1 MCGIIAAAS
10 TRNVG
15 KLLVQGLHKMEYR
28 GYDSAGIALHQENS
42 IAHLRALGKV
52 QLLEDMMI
60 TEKPK
65 SKLGI
70 AHTRWATHGEPSE
83 INAHPH
89 KSKDKVYIVHNGI
102 IENYIELKEA
112 LIKDGYQFSSQTDSE
127 LIAHLLDSYL
137 GQGNNMI
144 DAMYLAKE
152 KLEGAYAIAAI
163 DMDNNNSF
171 VVARNKSPLLLGV
184 GTDEMLAASD
194 PLAIGQLTNEFIF
207 LEDGDVAEISADSY
221 KIFDENKKQVERQ
234 ITNIDISSQATSKG
248 DYKHF
253 MEKEIYEQ
261 PEAILNTLDGR
272 VGGDDILD
280 NIFGLGSSE
289 LFAKVKRIQIVACG
303 TSLHAGRVAA
313 NWLSSIA
320 ELPCQIDYAS
330 EYRYRNPHV
339 DENSLLITISQ
350 SGETADTLAALRYA
364 KEKGYLGSVSI
375 CNVPTSSLAR
385 ESDFVLF
392 TNAGPE
398 IGVAS
403 TKAFTTQLAGLM
415 LLVLSLAKSRNLNPK
430 LRTRVITAL
439 RTLPEV
445 IDETLALKE
454 EILDLAPAIA
464 SKDNALFLG
473 RGIFY
478 PIAKEGALKLKEI
491 SYIHAEAYPAGELKH
506 GPLALIDEDMPVIAL
521 APESEIAEKLVS
533 NLEEVKAR
541 GGTLYV
547 FADPSVNMD
556 VKNGALITMPK
567 CDFLLTPIVYT
578 IPLQILSYEVALLR
592 GTDIDQPRNLAKSV
606 TVSNFECRIEM
617 KKTIIKPFLFLM
629 LLLSLPSNLFAEN
642 NMVPLS
648 QYLKEALAK
657 PNLGQKVMV

>member
-10 TRNVG
+10 NRNVG

-28 GYDSAGIALHQENS
+28 GYDSAGIALHQTDQ
-42 IAHLRALGKV
+42 ITHLRTLGKV
-52 QLLEDMMI
+52 KLLEEKMI
-60 TEKPK
+60 SEKPK

-83 INAHPH
+83 ENAHPH
-89 KSKDKVYIVHNGI
+89 KSNERVYIVHNGI
-102 IENYIELKEA
+102 IENYLDLKEF
-112 LIKDGYQFSSQTDSE
+112 LKKEGYAFSSQTDSE
-127 LIAHLLDSYL
+127 LIAHLLEYFLSK
-137 GQGNNMI
+137 GNNML
-144 DAMYLAKE
+144 DAMYLTKE

-163 DMDNNNSF
+163 DKQDDKNIII
-171 VVARNKSPLLLGV
+171 ARSKSPLLIGI
-184 GTDEMLAASD
+184 GMDEFLAASD

-207 LEDGDVAEISADSY
+207 LEDGDVAELSSESY
-221 KIFDENKKQVERQ
+221 TIFDESKKQVERE
-234 ITNIDISSQATSKG
+234 ISKIDISSQATSKG
-248 DYKHF
+248 EYRHF

-261 PEAILNTLDGR
+261 PEAILKTIDGR
-272 VGGDDILD
+272 VGGDDVLD

-289 LFAKVKRIQIVACG
+289 MFEKVKRIQIVACG

-313 NWLSSIA
+313 NWFSAIS
-320 ELPCQIDYAS
+320 ELPTQIDYAS

-339 DENSLLITISQ
+339 DEDSLLVTISQ

-364 KEKGYLGSVSI
+364 KEKDYLSTLCI

-385 ESDFVLF
+385 ESDYSIF

-403 TKAFTTQLAGLM
+403 TKAFTTQLAALM
-415 LLVLSLAKSRNLNPK
+415 LLALSLAKSRERNPS

-439 RTLPEV
+439 RSLSETVE
-445 IDETLALKE
+445 ETLKLKDTIL
-454 EILDLAPAIA
+454 EIAPEIA
-464 SKDNALFLG
+464 NKDNALFLG

-506 GPLALIDEDMPVIAL
+506 GPLALIDEEMPVIAL

-547 FADPSVNMD
+547 FSDPSISMD
-556 VKNGALITMPK
+556 LKSGRLINMPK
-567 CDFLLTPIVYT
+567 CDFLLTPIIYT

-606 TVSNFECRIEM
+606 TVE
-617 KKTIIKPFLFLM
+617 
-629 LLLSLPSNLFAEN
+629 
-642 NMVPLS
+642 
-648 QYLKEALAK
+648 
-657 PNLGQKVMV
+657 

>member
-28 GYDSAGIALHQENS
+28 GYDSAGIALHQNES

-52 QLLEDMMI
+52 QLLEDKMI
-60 TEKPK
+60 AEKPK

-89 KSKDKVYIVHNGI
+89 KSKDSVYIVHNGI
-102 IENYIELKEA
+102 IENYVELRAE
-112 LIKDGYQFSSQTDSE
+112 LISDGYEFLSQTDSE
-127 LIAHLLDSYL
+127 LIAHLLDLYIN
-137 GQGNNMI
+137 QGNSMI

-163 DMDNNNSF
+163 DIKDNTNL
-171 VVARNKSPLLLGV
+171 VVARNKSPLLIGLGV
-184 GTDEMLAASD
+184 DEMFAASD
-194 PLAIGQLTNEFIF
+194 PLAIAQITNDFIF
-207 LEDGDVAEISADSY
+207 LEDGDVAEISAEAY
-221 KIFDENKKQVERQ
+221 TIFDVSKKEVAREV
-234 ITNIDISSQATSKG
+234 THIDISNEATSKG
-248 DYKHF
+248 DYRHY

-261 PEAILNTLDGR
+261 PDAVLNTIDGR
-272 VGGDDILD
+272 IGGEDVLN

-289 LFAKVKRIQIVACG
+289 LFAKVKRIQVVACG

-313 NWLSSIA
+313 NWFSSIA

-339 DENSLLITISQ
+339 DKNSLIISISQ
-350 SGETADTLAALRYA
+350 SGETADTLAALDYS
-364 KEKGYLGSVSI
+364 KEKDYLASLAI

-385 ESDFVLF
+385 ESDFVMF

-403 TKAFTTQLAGLM
+403 TKAFTTQLAALM
-415 LLVLSLAKSRNLNPK
+415 LLALSLAKSRGLNPK
-430 LRTRVITAL
+430 LRGRIVNAL
-439 RTLPEV
+439 RLLPET
-445 IDETLALKE
+445 ISESLAQKDQ
-454 EILDLAPAIA
+454 IAAIAPSIA

-506 GPLALIDEDMPVIAL
+506 GPLALIDKNMPVIAL
-521 APESEIAEKLVS
+521 APESEIAEKLIS

-547 FADPSVNMD
+547 FADPSVKMD
-556 VKNGALITMPK
+556 VKSGELVHMPK
-567 CDFLLTPIVYT
+567 CDFFLTPIVYN

-606 TVSNFECRIEM
+606 TVE
-617 KKTIIKPFLFLM
+617 
-629 LLLSLPSNLFAEN
+629 
-642 NMVPLS
+642 
-648 QYLKEALAK
+648 
-657 PNLGQKVMV
+657 

>member
-42 IAHLRALGKV
+42 IAHLRSVGKV
-52 QLLEDMMI
+52 QLLEEKMI
-60 TEKPK
+60 EEKPK

-83 INAHPH
+83 ANAHPH
-89 KSKDKVYIVHNGI
+89 KSKESVYIVHNGI
-102 IENYIELKEA
+102 IENYVELKES
-112 LIKDGYQFSSQTDSE
+112 LIAKGYDFTSQTDSE
-127 LIAHLLDSYL
+127 LIAHLLDFFINK
-137 GQGNNMI
+137 GNSMI
-144 DAMYLAKE
+144 EAMYLAKE
-152 KLEGAYAIAAI
+152 KLDGAYSIAAI
-163 DMDNNNSF
+163 DLKDNSNL
-171 VVARNKSPLLLGV
+171 VVARNKSPLLIGL
-184 GTDEMLAASD
+184 GTDEMFAASD
-194 PLAIGQLTNEFIF
+194 PLAIAQLTNDFIF
-207 LEDGDVAEISADSY
+207 LEDGDVASISAEEY
-221 KIFDENKKQVERQ
+221 KIYDSSKAEVTRDV
-234 ITNIDISSQATSKG
+234 THIDISSQATSKG
-248 DYKHF
+248 DFRHF

-261 PEAILNTLDGR
+261 PEAVSSTIDGR
-272 VGGDDILD
+272 IGGEDVLD
-280 NIFGLGSSE
+280 NIFGLGSSD
-289 LFAKVKRIQIVACG
+289 LFSKVERIQIVACG

-313 NWLSSIA
+313 NWFSSIA

-339 DENSLLITISQ
+339 DKNSLLITISQ
-350 SGETADTLAALRYA
+350 SGETADTLAALNYA
-364 KEKGYLGSVSI
+364 REKDYLASLTI

-385 ESDFVLF
+385 ESDFSLF

-415 LLVLSLAKSRNLNPK
+415 LLALSLAKSRNLNPL
-430 LRTRVITAL
+430 LRGRIIKAL
-439 RTLPEV
+439 RLLPET
-445 IDETLALKE
+445 IAEALLCKE
-454 EILDLAPAIA
+454 KMIEIAPSIA
-464 SKDNALFLG
+464 NKDNALFLG

-506 GPLALIDEDMPVIAL
+506 GPLALIDENMPVIAL
-521 APESEIAEKLVS
+521 APESEIAEKLIS

-556 VKNGALITMPK
+556 VKAGHLIHMPK
-567 CDFLLTPIVYT
+567 CDFFMTPIVYN

-606 TVSNFECRIEM
+606 TVE
-617 KKTIIKPFLFLM
+617 
-629 LLLSLPSNLFAEN
+629 
-642 NMVPLS
+642 
-648 QYLKEALAK
+648 
-657 PNLGQKVMV
+657 

>member
-28 GYDSAGIALHQENS
+28 GYDSAGIALHQESS
-42 IAHLRALGKV
+42 IAHLRTVGKV
-52 QLLEDMMI
+52 QLLEDKMVA
-60 TEKPK
+60 EKPK

-83 INAHPH
+83 VNAHPH
-89 KSKDKVYIVHNGI
+89 KSKDSVYIVHNGI
-102 IENYIELKEA
+102 IENYVELRES
-112 LIKDGYQFSSQTDSE
+112 LINDGYEFTSQTDSE
-127 LIAHLLDSYL
+127 LIAHMLDYFINQDNS
-137 GQGNNMI
+137 MI

-152 KLEGAYAIAAI
+152 KLDGAYAIAAI
-163 DMDNNNSF
+163 DLNNNSNL
-171 VVARNKSPLLLGV
+171 VVARNKSPLLLGL
-184 GTDEMLAASD
+184 GTDEMFAASD
-194 PLAIGQLTNEFIF
+194 PLAIAQLTNDFIF
-207 LEDGDVAEISADSY
+207 LEDGDVATISAEEY
-221 KIFDENKKQVERQ
+221 KIYDASKSEVSRDV
-234 ITNIDISSQATSKG
+234 THIDISSQATSKG
-248 DYKHF
+248 DFRHY

-261 PEAILNTLDGR
+261 PEAVSNTIDGR
-272 VGGDDILD
+272 IGGEDVLD
-280 NIFGLGSSE
+280 NIFGLGSSD
-289 LFAKVKRIQIVACG
+289 LFSKVERIQIVACG

-313 NWLSSIA
+313 NWFSSIA

-350 SGETADTLAALRYA
+350 SGETADTLAALNYA
-364 KEKGYLGSVSI
+364 KEKDYLGSLTI

-385 ESDFVLF
+385 ESDFSLF

-415 LLVLSLAKSRNLNPK
+415 LLALSLAKSRNLNPL
-430 LRTRVITAL
+430 LRGRIVKAL
-439 RTLPEV
+439 RLLPET
-445 IDETLALKE
+445 IAEALLSKDQMN
-454 EILDLAPAIA
+454 EIAPDIA
-464 SKDNALFLG
+464 NKDNALFLG

-506 GPLALIDEDMPVIAL
+506 GPLALIDENMPVIAL
-521 APESEIAEKLVS
+521 APESEIAEKLIS

-556 VKNGALITMPK
+556 VKAGKLVHMPP
-567 CDFLLTPIVYT
+567 CDFFMTPIVYN

-606 TVSNFECRIEM
+606 TVE
-617 KKTIIKPFLFLM
+617 
-629 LLLSLPSNLFAEN
+629 
-642 NMVPLS
+642 
-648 QYLKEALAK
+648 
-657 PNLGQKVMV
+657 

>member
-10 TRNVG
+10 NRNVG

-28 GYDSAGIALHQENS
+28 GYDSAGIALHQDNG
-42 IAHLRALGKV
+42 IAHLRTLGKV
-52 QLLEDMMI
+52 QLLEEKMI
-60 TEKPK
+60 AEKPK

-83 INAHPH
+83 TNAHPH
-89 KSKDKVYIVHNGI
+89 MSKDSVYIVHNGI
-102 IENYIELKEA
+102 IENYVELREDLK
-112 LIKDGYQFSSQTDSE
+112 KDGYEFISQTDSE
-127 LIAHLLDSYL
+127 LIAHLLDFYINKGHS
-137 GQGNNMI
+137 MI
-144 DAMYLAKE
+144 DAMYLVKE

-163 DMDNNNSF
+163 DIKDNTNL
-171 VVARNKSPLLLGV
+171 VIARNKSPLLIGI
-184 GTDEMLAASD
+184 GTDEMFAASD
-194 PLAIGQLTNEFIF
+194 PLAIAQQTNDFIF
-207 LEDGDVAEISADSY
+207 LEDGDVAEISADTY
-221 KIFDENKKQVERQ
+221 KIFDKSKNEAKRE
-234 ITNIDISSQATSKG
+234 ITHIDISAQATSKG
-248 DYKHF
+248 DYRHY

-261 PEAILNTLDGR
+261 PEAVSKTIDGR
-272 VGGDDILD
+272 IGGEDVLD
-280 NIFGLGSSE
+280 NIFGLGSSD
-289 LFAKVKRIQIVACG
+289 LFSKVKRIQIVACG

-313 NWLSSIA
+313 SWFSSIA

-339 DENSLLITISQ
+339 DENSLLVTISQ
-350 SGETADTLAALRYA
+350 SGETADTLAALNYA
-364 KEKGYLGSVSI
+364 KEKDYLSTLTI

-385 ESDFVLF
+385 ESDFSLF

-415 LLVLSLAKSRNLNPK
+415 LLVLSLAKSRGLNPK
-430 LRTRVITAL
+430 LRGRIVQAL
-439 RTLPEV
+439 RLLPET
-445 IDETLALKE
+445 IAEALTTKDEMVK
-454 EILDLAPAIA
+454 IAPNIA
-464 SKDNALFLG
+464 NKDNALFLG

-506 GPLALIDEDMPVIAL
+506 GPLALIDENMPVIAL
-521 APESEIAEKLVS
+521 APESEIAEKLIS

-547 FADPSVNMD
+547 CADPSVNMD
-556 VKNGALITMPK
+556 VKSGKLVHMPE
-567 CDFLLTPIVYT
+567 CDFFMTPIVYN

-606 TVSNFECRIEM
+606 TVE
-617 KKTIIKPFLFLM
+617 
-629 LLLSLPSNLFAEN
+629 
-642 NMVPLS
+642 
-648 QYLKEALAK
+648 
-657 PNLGQKVMV
+657 

>member
-10 TRNVG
+10 NRHVG

-28 GYDSAGIALHQENS
+28 GYDSAGIALHQNES
-42 IAHLRALGKV
+42 ITHLKALGKV
-52 QLLEDMMI
+52 QLLEEKMI
-60 TEKPK
+60 SEKPK

-83 INAHPH
+83 TNAHPH
-89 KSKDKVYIVHNGI
+89 KSQNSVYIVHNGI
-102 IENYIELKEA
+102 IENYVELREDLK
-112 LIKDGYQFSSQTDSE
+112 KDGYEFISQTDSE
-127 LIAHLLDSYL
+127 LIAHLLDLYINQ
-137 GQGNNMI
+137 GQSMI
-144 DAMYLAKE
+144 DAMYSAKE

-163 DMDNNNSF
+163 DIKDSTNL
-171 VVARNKSPLLLGV
+171 VIARNKSPLLIGV
-184 GTDEMLAASD
+184 GTDEMFAASD
-194 PLAIGQLTNEFIF
+194 PLSIAQQTNDFIF
-207 LEDGDVAEISADSY
+207 LEDGDVAEISANSY
-221 KIFDENKKQVERQ
+221 KIFDDSKNEVKRE
-234 ITNIDISSQATSKG
+234 ITHIDISAQATSKG
-248 DYKHF
+248 DYRHY

-261 PEAILNTLDGR
+261 PEAVSKTIDGR
-272 VGGDDILD
+272 IGGEDVLD
-280 NIFGLGSSE
+280 NIFGLGSTK
-289 LFAKVKRIQIVACG
+289 LFSKVKRIQIVACG

-313 NWLSSIA
+313 NWFSSIA

-339 DENSLLITISQ
+339 DKNSLLITISQ
-350 SGETADTLAALRYA
+350 SGETADTLAALNYA
-364 KEKGYLGSVSI
+364 KEKDYLSTLAI

-385 ESDFVLF
+385 ESDFSLF

-415 LLVLSLAKSRNLNPK
+415 LLALSLAKSRGLNPK
-430 LRTRVITAL
+430 LRGRIVQAL
-439 RTLPEV
+439 RLLPVTIAEA
-445 IDETLALKE
+445 LNLKE
-454 EILDLAPAIA
+454 QMAEIALNIA
-464 SKDNALFLG
+464 NKDNALFLG

-506 GPLALIDEDMPVIAL
+506 GPLALIDENMPVIAL
-521 APESEIAEKLVS
+521 APESEIAEKLIS

-547 FADPSVNMD
+547 CADPSVNMD
-556 VKNGALITMPK
+556 VKSGKLVHMPE
-567 CDFLLTPIVYT
+567 CDFFMTPIVYN

-606 TVSNFECRIEM
+606 TVE
-617 KKTIIKPFLFLM
+617 
-629 LLLSLPSNLFAEN
+629 
-642 NMVPLS
+642 
-648 QYLKEALAK
+648 
-657 PNLGQKVMV
+657 

>member
-10 TRNVG
+10 NRHVG

-28 GYDSAGIALHQENS
+28 GYDSAGIALHQGEK

-52 QLLEDMMI
+52 KLLEDKMI
-60 TEKPK
+60 KEKPR

-89 KSKDKVYIVHNGI
+89 KSKDSVFIVHNGI
-102 IENYIELKEA
+102 IENYIELKEE
-112 LIKDGYQFSSQTDSE
+112 LITRGYTFSSQTDSE
-127 LIAHLLDSYL
+127 LIAHLLDL
-137 GQGNNMI
+137 HLKDGNSMI
-144 DAMYLAKE
+144 DAMYLVKA

-163 DMDNNNSF
+163 DINNDQNL
-171 VVARNKSPLLLGV
+171 VVARNKSPLLLGL
-184 GTDEMLAASD
+184 GSDEMLAASD
-194 PLAIGQLTNEFIF
+194 PLAIAELTNDFIF
-207 LEDGDVAEISADSY
+207 LEDGDVAEISANEYQVYDANKN
-221 KIFDENKKQVERQ
+221 KIEREITHID
-234 ITNIDISSQATSKG
+234 ITNQAMSKG
-248 DYKHF
+248 NYRHY

-261 PEAILNTLDGR
+261 PEAIMNTINGR
-272 VGGDDILD
+272 VGGDDVLD
-280 NIFGLGSSE
+280 NVFGLGSTE
-289 LFAKVKRIQIVACG
+289 LFSKVKRIQIVACG

-313 NWLSSIA
+313 NWLSAIA
-320 ELPCQIDYAS
+320 DLPCQVDYAS

-339 DENSLLITISQ
+339 DNDSLLITISQ

-364 KEKGYLGSVSI
+364 KEKNYLGSVGI

-385 ESDFVLF
+385 ESDYVMF

-403 TKAFTTQLAGLM
+403 TKAFTTQLAALM
-415 LLVLSLAKSRNLNPK
+415 LLTLSLAKSRNLNPK
-430 LRTRVITAL
+430 LRGRVVNAL
-439 RTLPEV
+439 RSLPEV
-445 IDETLALKE
+445 INETLALKDQIL
-454 EILDLAPAIA
+454 EIAPNIA
-464 SKDNALFLG
+464 NKENALFLG

-506 GPLALIDEDMPVIAL
+506 GPLALIDDQIPVIAT
-521 APESEIAEKLVS
+521 APESEIAEKLIS

-541 GGTLYV
+541 GGVLYV
-547 FADPSVNMD
+547 FADSSVTMD
-556 VKNGALITMPK
+556 VKNGALIKMPK
-567 CDFLLTPIVYT
+567 CDFLLTPIIYT

-606 TVSNFECRIEM
+606 TVE
-617 KKTIIKPFLFLM
+617 
-629 LLLSLPSNLFAEN
+629 
-642 NMVPLS
+642 
-648 QYLKEALAK
+648 
-657 PNLGQKVMV
+657 

>member
-28 GYDSAGIALHQENS
+28 GYDSAGIALHQESS
-42 IAHLRALGKV
+42 IAHLRTVGKV
-52 QLLEDMMI
+52 QLLEDKMI
-60 TEKPK
+60 AEKPK

-83 INAHPH
+83 VNAHPH
-89 KSKDKVYIVHNGI
+89 KSKDSVYIVHNGI
-102 IENYIELKEA
+102 IENYVELRES
-112 LIKDGYQFSSQTDSE
+112 LTNDGYEFTSQTDSE
-127 LIAHLLDSYL
+127 LIAHMLDYFINQDNS
-137 GQGNNMI
+137 MI

-163 DMDNNNSF
+163 DLNNNSNL
-171 VVARNKSPLLLGV
+171 VVARNKSPLLLGL
-184 GTDEMLAASD
+184 GTDEMFAASD
-194 PLAIGQLTNEFIF
+194 PLAIAQLTNDFIF
-207 LEDGDVAEISADSY
+207 LEDGDVASISAEEY
-221 KIFDENKKQVERQ
+221 KIYDSSKTEVSRDV
-234 ITNIDISSQATSKG
+234 THIDISSQATSKG
-248 DYKHF
+248 DFRHY

-261 PEAILNTLDGR
+261 PEAVSNTIDGR
-272 VGGDDILD
+272 IGGEDVLD
-280 NIFGLGSSE
+280 NIFGLGSSD
-289 LFAKVKRIQIVACG
+289 LFSKVERIQIVACG
-303 TSLHAGRVAA
+303 TSLHAGRVTA

-339 DENSLLITISQ
+339 DENSLLVTISQ
-350 SGETADTLAALRYA
+350 SGETADTLAALNYA
-364 KEKGYLGSVSI
+364 KEKNYLASLTI
-375 CNVPTSSLAR
+375 CNVPTSSLVR
-385 ESDFVLF
+385 ESDFSLF

-415 LLVLSLAKSRNLNPK
+415 LLTLSLAKSRNLNPL
-430 LRTRVITAL
+430 LRRRIVKAL
-439 RTLPEV
+439 RLLPET
-445 IDETLALKE
+445 IAEALLSKE
-454 EILDLAPAIA
+454 QMIEIAPDIA
-464 SKDNALFLG
+464 NKDNALFLG

-506 GPLALIDEDMPVIAL
+506 GPLALIDENMPVIAL
-521 APESEIAEKLVS
+521 APESEIAEKLIS

-556 VKNGALITMPK
+556 VKAGKLVHMPS
-567 CDFLLTPIVYT
+567 CDFFMTPIVYN

-606 TVSNFECRIEM
+606 TVE
-617 KKTIIKPFLFLM
+617 
-629 LLLSLPSNLFAEN
+629 
-642 NMVPLS
+642 
-648 QYLKEALAK
+648 
-657 PNLGQKVMV
+657 